1 MINCITIGGDATVYG
16 GVYVLWIHMAAP
28 RTVTFGR
35 FQGGRP
41 IAVPAGDYLYLGSAL
56 GRLAARLLRHAT
68 RASVRSPALQRAP
81 GWGEERAK
89 ALDYE
94 PGHTIRDEL
103 AARLAAAGLAARLPV
118 AKRLHWHIDYLL
130 DEPDAT
136 LAGVWAWRT
145 AAPLERALA
154 GWLAGQPGVA
164 PLAVGLGASDD
175 RGRTHLLRL
184 AGGGWPEAESASSD
198 AESPSSEA
206 ESASSDADGR
216 G

>member
-1 MINCITIGGDATVYG
+1 MTQIDTDQNQNDADPCPSVPSVFYSPITIGGDRACRG
-16 GVYVLWIHMAAP
+16 GVYVLHVRLAAP
-28 RTVTFGR
+28 RAVVFGR
-35 FQGGRP
+35 FRGSQP
-41 IAVPAGDYLYLGSAL
+41 IALPAGDYFYVGSAL
-56 GRLAARLLRHAT
+56 GGLAPRLLRHAT
-68 RASVRSPALQRAP
+68 RSAVRSPALQR
-81 GWGEERAK
+81 GLGQKEERAK

-103 AARLAAAGLAARLPV
+103 AARLADVGLAARPPA
-118 AKRLHWHIDYLL
+118 AKRLRWHIDYLL

-154 GWLAGQPGVA
+154 AWLAAQPGVT

-184 AGGGWPEAESASSD
+184 AGGG
-198 AESPSSEA
+198 
-206 ESASSDADGR
+206 
-216 G
+216 